1 MTSRTAN
8 LYRQLGVKRVIN
20 ARGSTTIVGG
30 SMLSE
35 EVLAAIDE
43 ANRQYVEME
52 ELLEK
57 SGQATA
63 ELLETDAAMITSGCF
78 AALVLGAA
86 SIMTGKDPD
95 KISRLPDTTNMRN
108 EFLVQKKTRLRYDRC
123 ISVAGGKLIDVGDE
137 DGTTAEDLESAMG
150 PDTAGIL
157 YFAQEEDAEGVLTIP
172 EVVDIAKKNDL
183 PVLIDAAAEVY
194 PLERITGVAK
204 SGADL
209 VCFSGKYLGSAQSSG
224 ILCGRKDLVEAASL
238 NNFIS
243 FEVEGSESFGNAIG
257 RGYKIDRQEIVATVV
272 ALREW
277 LTMNHEERFA
287 IQERRIQTIESAL
300 KGLAVCDNRARL
312 GKAGALY
319 APPNHR
325 GRGGAGQEARVHTR
339 GAQTRRALH
348 IDRHAARVAKGQGTQ
363 PDGGRGPGGGRTP
376 AATPLR
382 LGTSVANRP
391 LTVGAGRGSAV
402 GCNPVIY
409 LGGGDVKWM

>member
-108 EFLVQKKTRLRYDRC
+108 EFLLQKKMRYHYDRC
-123 ISVAGGKLIDVGDE
+123 ISVAGGKLIEVGDE
-137 DGTTAEDLESAMG
+137 DGTTAEDLEAAMG

-157 YFAQEEDAEGVLTIP
+157 YFAQEEDTEGILTIP
-172 EVVDIAKKNDL
+172 QVVDTAKRNDL

-194 PLERITGVAK
+194 PLERMTGVAK

-209 VCFSGKYLGSAQSSG
+209 VCFSGKYVGSAQSSG
-224 ILCGRKDLVEAASL
+224 ILCGRKDLIEAASL
-238 NNFIS
+238 NNFIAY
-243 FEVEGSESFGNAIG
+243 EADGTESYGNAIG
-257 RGYKIDRQEIVATVV
+257 RGYKIDRQEVIATVV

-277 LTMNHEERFA
+277 MTMNHEDRFA

-300 KGLAVCDNRARL
+300 KGLPNVTTEHIWERQGHSMHLRITLDEEAL
-312 GKAGALY
+312 GKKHESIQEELR
-319 APPNHR
+319 R
-325 GRGGAGQEARVHTR
+325 GDPCIWIGMQQESLRVRVHNLME
-339 GAQTRRALH
+339 GEDQV
-348 IDRHAARVAKGQGTQ
+348 VAE
-363 PDGGRGPGGGRTP
+363 
-376 AATPLR
+376 R
-382 LGTSVANRP
+382 LQQLLSG
-391 LTVGAGRGSAV
+391 
-402 GCNPVIY
+402 
-409 LGGGDVKWM
+409 